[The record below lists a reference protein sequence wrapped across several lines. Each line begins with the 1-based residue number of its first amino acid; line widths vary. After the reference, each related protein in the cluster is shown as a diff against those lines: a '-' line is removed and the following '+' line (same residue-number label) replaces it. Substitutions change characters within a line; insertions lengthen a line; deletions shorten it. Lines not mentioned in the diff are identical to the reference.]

1 MIYHTWS
8 LTGLML
14 WSRYSL
20 AQRKFLSMADVYS
33 AYLESP
39 GTKAYTVK
47 EAQDLIAKAGFS
59 RGDIHIQLA
68 HGDLLEGGVGQR
80 HQGLVLRVAK
90 DVWRSA
96 EHTSELQSLMR
107 SSYAVFCLKK
117 KSTNLKSSSELY

>member
-1 MIYHTWS
+1 MTRRPPRSKRTHTLFPYKTHFRS
-8 LTGLML
+8 
-14 WSRYSL
+14 
-20 AQRKFLSMADVYS
+20 VYS

-39 GTKAYTVK
+39 GTKVYTVK

-90 DVWRSA
+90 AVWPRS
-96 EHTSELQSLMR
+96 LFKL
-107 SSYAVFCLKK
+107 LKIGRAHV
-117 KSTNLKSSSELY
+117 